1 MLFFFYMDED
11 KIINAI
17 LHLSDG
23 IEDIQ
28 KEMLTKTEGRSI
40 QDVLESH
47 TTILKNIQEDHL
59 FSIEWLKRLQE
70 LIDKQAEGIHFLK
83 RQLHIV

>member
-1 MLFFFYMDED
+1 MDED

-28 KEMLTKTEGRSI
+28 KEMLTKTEGRAI

-47 TTILKNIQEDHL
+47 TIRLSQILKTTYP
-59 FSIEWLKRLQE
+59 
-70 LIDKQAEGIHFLK
+70 G
-83 RQLHIV
+83 